1 MNAAALNFDLYALA
15 SPKSM
20 QDLIA
25 LAHEALF
32 EIKRING
39 YLDGMFAE
47 LDCPVDA

>member
-1 MNAAALNFDLYALA
+1 MNANALNFDLYAFA

-25 LAHEALF
+25 LANEALF
-32 EIKRING
+32 EIDRFHG